1 MGPDNSLLQHQPPPC
16 LGIPAKFCASLC
28 LAPMQIKQSVSNL
41 YVVINTASEKSLALG
56 VVKSVRPSLGSAG
69 RAPSST
75 RV

>member
-1 MGPDNSLLQHQPPPC
+1 
-16 LGIPAKFCASLC
+16 
-28 LAPMQIKQSVSNL
+28 MQIKQSVSNL